1 VALQPADSPAAGPA
15 RWCLRV
21 SDTGVGLPADFE
33 ARRGQSLGLQLAADL
48 AGQIGG
54 ALIIEPGP
62 GAAFSVTFPVEAT
75 YWLWPACP
83 GVLGGGNPGCIAALS
98 GISPGC
104 LGY

>member
-1 VALQPADSPAAGPA
+1 VLQPADSPAGGPA

-33 ARRGQSLGLQLAADL
+33 ERRGQSLGLQLAADL

-62 GAAFSVTFPVEAT
+62 GAAFSVTFQVEAT
-75 YWLWPACP
+75 
-83 GVLGGGNPGCIAALS
+83 
-98 GISPGC
+98 
-104 LGY
+104 